1 MQQYGY
7 KRFLEECSLVI
18 SGSKT
23 CNTAT
28 LISSSSLTRSQQP
41 HEQSIGRW
49 LQTLVR
55 IAANR
60 YVLPGGL
67 PDHKIPRVTDALK
80 ELLST
85 DIRPHVD
92 PRALEDTNAFRRD
105 MYTQDVRIIIS
116 STATQHR
123 TTE

>member
-1 MQQYGY
+1 MRSAFRSFYC
-7 KRFLEECSLVI
+7 FSCS
-18 SGSKT
+18 T
-23 CNTAT
+23 CNTASFDQ
-28 LISSSSLTRSQQP
+28 LFKLVNA
-41 HEQSIGRW
+41 QSATSRAIDRQEW

-60 YVLPGGL
+60 CVLPGGL

-116 STATQHR
+116 STAAPSHAHTK
-123 TTE
+123 